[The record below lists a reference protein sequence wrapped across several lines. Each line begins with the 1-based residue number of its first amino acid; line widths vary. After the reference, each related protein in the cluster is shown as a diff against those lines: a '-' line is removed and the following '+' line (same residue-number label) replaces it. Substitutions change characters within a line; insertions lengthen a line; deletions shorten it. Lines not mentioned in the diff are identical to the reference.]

1 VQFDSFNESSG
12 LHGKWTWT
20 PEANPQLVATF
31 RYHGSQPYEHNFSLT
46 MTMGPDG
53 VLTEA
58 LHGLKQE
65 KGLWHQI
72 WLTNGRLEELS
83 PSEMIIE

>member
-1 VQFDSFNESSG
+1 LVQFDSFNESSG

-31 RYHGSQPYEHNFSLT
+31 RYHGYQPYEHNFSLT
-46 MTMGPDG
+46 MTMGPGG

-72 WLTNGRLEELS
+72 WLTNGRLEE
-83 PSEMIIE
+83 